1 MGKWA
6 VENDHQCSWPADKKG
21 AFSLLLSRKG
31 TSIYALHDSQR
42 SFFFITCDCLDF
54 WRLDVFYLHV
64 GQLIHVLFISWQG
77 LKKYYGSH
85 VILISVQS
93 INNTTNH
100 SGNTN
105 CLATPLYKSWIFFA
119 LLDFPYSSLMRHFT
133 WIYIPPSY
141 LKIVYLGIGRRG
153 CYRTTVCFKATPF
166 VTRNKRSNLKS

>member
-1 MGKWA
+1 MIINAAG
-6 VENDHQCSWPADKKG
+6 
-21 AFSLLLSRKG
+21 LLTRKEHFLFCCQEKEHPFMPC
-31 TSIYALHDSQR
+31 TIHSAL
-42 SFFFITCDCLDF
+42 FFFITCDCLDF
-54 WRLDVFYLHV
+54 YRLDVFYLHV

-105 CLATPLYKSWIFFA
+105 CLATPSYKSWIFFA

-133 WIYIPPSY
+133 WIYSPPSY
-141 LKIVYLGIGRRG
+141 LKIVYLVIGRRG

>member
-1 MGKWA
+1 MGCGKWSSMQLA
-6 VENDHQCSWPADKKG
+6 CWQERSIFSSVVKKRNIHLCPAR
-21 AFSLLLSRKG
+21 F
-31 TSIYALHDSQR
+31 TALF
-42 SFFFITCDCLDF
+42 FFFITCDCLDF